1 MFLKDMYVPPVHLF
15 KLNFY
20 FLCIRVVLF
29 QIRCSSPQMLGMS
42 VLRMEELRVQ
52 LTHAECVIVLL
63 VHITGFL
70 FCLHRYNSMCRT
82 PVFAFL

>member
-1 MFLKDMYVPPVHLF
+1 MFLKDMYVPPAHLF

-29 QIRCSSPQMLGMS
+29 QIRSSPQILGMS
-42 VLRMEELRVQ
+42 VLRMEELRAQ
-52 LTHAECVIVLL
+52 LTHAERVIVLL
-63 VHITGFL
+63 DHITGFL